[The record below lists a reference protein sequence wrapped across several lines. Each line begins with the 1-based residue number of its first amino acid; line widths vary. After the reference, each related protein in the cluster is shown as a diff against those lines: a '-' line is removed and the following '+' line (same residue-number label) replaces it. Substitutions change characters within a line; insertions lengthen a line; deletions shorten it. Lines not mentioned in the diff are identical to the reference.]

1 MMLFVLFTVC
11 AVLFVTMVLFD
22 SLVEYAEQILLPT
35 NDDED
40 EFGRYRDQ

>member
-1 MMLFVLFTVC
+1 MFVLLSVC
-11 AVLFVTMVLFD
+11 AMLFVTMVLFD
-22 SLVEYAEQILLPT
+22 SLVEYAEQLLLPT